1 MEITTEE
8 VYAYREL
15 YYEHVK
21 PMIQAGKTQKEIGE
35 MVEYF
40 APEYGITSKRYDEL
54 SVLDLLQ
61 RLGGI
66 SKGTSV
72 TIRFGD
78 KDVPTDILETLVNT
92 PELRCP
98 RRSEQLSNPL
108 YETDG
113 N

>member
-8 VYAYREL
+8 IYAYREL
-15 YYEHVK
+15 YYEHIK
-21 PMIQAGKTQKEIGE
+21 PMVANGKSLEE
-35 MVEYF
+35 MDACVEFF
-40 APEYGITSKRYDEL
+40 APEYGITPKKYYEL
-54 SVLDLLQ
+54 SRLDLLQ
-61 RLGGI
+61 RIAGVSKSEDVKIKYGGELL
-66 SKGTSV
+66 SKDALATV
-72 TIRFGD
+72 
-78 KDVPTDILETLVNT
+78 VNT